1 MSKKFAYIILLTLG
15 ILSFFFI
22 KDKFSRKHSGYKLR
36 YSLYS
41 EQTKSSKSP
50 LHYAYFYNVNNEEDE
65 LSHAIKANVSLFF
78 FITFI
83 LNAVLII
90 NKSKFRFLVRNLFFG
105 SPTYLAIRN
114 FRI

>member
-1 MSKKFAYIILLTLG
+1 MGKKLAYIILLTIG

-50 LHYAYFYNVNNEEDE
+50 LHYTYFYIVNSEEDE
-65 LSHAIKANVSLFF
+65 LSHAVKANILLFF
-78 FITFI
+78 FTTFI

-90 NKSKFRFLVRNLFFG
+90 NKNRFRFLMRNLFFG